1 MFDQFKKFEY
11 SFAGRPLV
19 IETGKMAQ
27 LANGSCLVRYGETA
41 VLCCATASA
50 APRDGIDFLPLSVDY
65 EEKLYS
71 VGKIPGSWNRREGRP
86 TEHAILCSR
95 VIDRPIRP
103 LFPKDLR
110 NDIVLSLTVM
120 SVDPDCEPEVAA
132 MFGASL
138 ALTISDIPWNG
149 PIAGV
154 HFGLVDGKLVINP
167 TAEEREKSVL

>member
-1 MFDQFKKFEY
+1 MFEQFKKFEY
-11 SFAGRPLV
+11 TLAGRPLV

-41 VLCCATASA
+41 VLCTATASA
-50 APRDGIDFLPLSVDY
+50 TPRDGIDFPPVAVDC
-65 EEKLYS
+65 EEKLSS
-71 VGKIPGSWNRREGRP
+71 VGRIPGSWNRREGRP
-86 TEHAILCSR
+86 TEHAILASR

-120 SVDPDCEPEVAA
+120 SVDQDCSPEIAA

-138 ALTISDIPWNG
+138 ALTIS
-149 PIAGV
+149 
-154 HFGLVDGKLVINP
+154 
-167 TAEEREKSVL
+167 